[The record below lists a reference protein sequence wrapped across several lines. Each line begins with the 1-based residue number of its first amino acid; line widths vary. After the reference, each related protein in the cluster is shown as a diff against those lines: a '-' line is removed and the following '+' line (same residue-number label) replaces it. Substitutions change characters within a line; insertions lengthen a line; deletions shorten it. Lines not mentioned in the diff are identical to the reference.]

1 VARLVDR
8 CLSFDPRERPPS
20 MDAVVAVLDR
30 EEHAVVRLLR
40 TCQQRPR
47 LTALACASVVLLLAS
62 GLAWSELADPR
73 YMVELAAARRAA
85 IAGEYVRAGEH
96 YGAAVAG
103 LPPDADPQLRLTMLY
118 ERGRARLRQEG
129 AAAHDAAYDDFMEV
143 LRIDPRHAAARASA
157 GYARV
162 MDLMAG
168 RETARSESV
177 LIASAR
183 DDFEQALKLGL
194 DTPELRFDLACC
206 RLWVGDISTAAV
218 ETLRNLRRELA
229 PQGSKRD
236 VYLATLNEL
245 ARIEYL
251 DSGRRIPD
259 TSYCEEATK
268 QAPDRGDIAELAAAT
283 MLRRAE
289 LEANLQN
296 SAAASATFDRAA
308 EYFGRAVE
316 LGVATDKLAAL
327 RSLNP
332 RTAGDSRFAIP
343 TVDRSA
349 VATSPPQQWF
359 FDPVESLSRGMGI
372 EQSR

>member
-1 VARLVDR
+1 
-8 CLSFDPRERPPS
+8 
-20 MDAVVAVLDR
+20 
-30 EEHAVVRLLR
+30 
-40 TCQQRPR
+40 
-47 LTALACASVVLLLAS
+47 
-62 GLAWSELADPR
+62 
-73 YMVELAAARRAA
+73 
-85 IAGEYVRAGEH
+85 
-96 YGAAVAG
+96 
-103 LPPDADPQLRLTMLY
+103 
-118 ERGRARLRQEG
+118 
-129 AAAHDAAYDDFMEV
+129 V

-206 RLWVGDISTAAV
+206 RLWVGDISPAAI

-236 VYLATLNEL
+236 VYLATLTEL

-283 MLRRAE
+283 MLRRAD

-359 FDPVESLSRGMGI
+359 FDPVESLSRRKGI